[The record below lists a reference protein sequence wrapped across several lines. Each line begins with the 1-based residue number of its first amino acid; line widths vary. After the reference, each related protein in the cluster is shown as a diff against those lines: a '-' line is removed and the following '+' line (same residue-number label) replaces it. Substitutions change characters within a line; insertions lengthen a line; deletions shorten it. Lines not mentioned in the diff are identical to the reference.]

1 VKRWLAGLLLVLL
14 LVVLVAC
21 EAGAYS
27 HWEAF
32 PRSAVGLDRPPIGQ
46 RIRLDSGDL
55 FDRAE
60 MWLDGVKVQP
70 TWNPATGYVQYV
82 PLAPLSPGQHHVVLK
97 IQVKPTTG
105 SYNPLISDYYFTVA
119 SDALTALP
127 PADQENLLA
136 LTYMNSLRVAAG
148 LPIFAYSPALG
159 QAAEMHARHLALDK
173 TADAHTEVLGTP
185 FATGVQPWDRAGYYG
200 YLGGV
205 GEVVAYCGDAGLAID
220 SWMST
225 LYHRIPLVHPGNTD
239 FGYGHAG
246 PDCQTGF
253 AGARLVEV
261 IDCGPSTED
270 AKPALARYPYP
281 GQTGVPTS
289 WPGGERPDPFRLYP
303 GTTGPVGY
311 TITLTWADD
320 PEDLDLTTW
329 SLVGPGGESTPVM
342 IFTPDNDSVLRGTR
356 NTVALIPYEPLAPD
370 ATYTVSLEGIV
381 DLGAGPL
388 PYAEEWS
395 FRTASGQ
402 IEQATTG
409 YSYRWSN
416 QGDALTVT
424 FNEGLSLRPG
434 VRAYLDGLPLRN
446 VAVSGS
452 RTVLTCKLPAGYGRR
467 QPQGLLLTT
476 TDGEEHRLDTFGTT
490 SDGSPLYLGTGAP
503 SAFSATTVDLG
514 PGATEVA
521 ALRHVDGTILV
532 PENVL
537 ADLGATCQ
545 TVPEIER
552 THWVLSGHTGC
563 VTVGSTLAWIDGLR
577 VGLPLPVRVENAQT
591 YVPKEFVDALLAASR
606 TFVDVRGG
614 WAEGYITRLVG
625 LGVVNGF
632 GDGTFRPDATLTRS
646 AFIKMLV
653 ASLELSPRPGDT
665 GGFSDTAASWVV
677 GQGYLGAAVAAGIVG
692 PQDYPGGRLD
702 PEGNITREEI
712 AVMVVRAMGL
722 DEAARERTVTIEAGR
737 ATLGGRVFSDAGTW
751 QHPGYVAMA
760 VDESVVKGFQES
772 DGTYTFRS
780 VASATR
786 AQAAAMI
793 SGMLDAMAADG
804 G

>member
-1 VKRWLAGLLLVLL
+1 LIA
-14 LVVLVAC
+14 LVAL
-21 EAGAYS
+21 EAEAYGY
-27 HWEAF
+27 WDAF
-32 PRSAVGLDRPPIGQ
+32 PQGTVGLTRPAIGR
-46 RIRLDSGDL
+46 RIHLESGDL

-60 MWLDGVKVQP
+60 MWLDGVEVQP
-70 TWNPATGYVQYV
+70 VWDAATGYAQYLPPV
-82 PLAPLSPGQHHVVLK
+82 PLSPGQHHVVLK
-97 IQVKPTTG
+97 IRVKSTTPG
-105 SYNPLISDYYFTVA
+105 RYYDPLISDYSFTVA

-148 LPIFAYSPALG
+148 LPVFTYSPALG

-200 YLGGV
+200 YFGGV
-205 GEVVAYCGDAGLAID
+205 GEVVAYCGDAVSAID
-220 SWMST
+220 SWMTT
-225 LYHRIPLVHPGNTD
+225 LYHRIPLVYPGNTE

-253 AGARLVEV
+253 AGARLAEV
-261 IDCGPSTED
+261 IDCGPYTAE

-281 GQTGVPTS
+281 GQTGVPTW
-289 WPGGERPDPFRLYP
+289 WPGGEHPDPFRLYP

-311 TITLTWADD
+311 TITLTWAGN

-329 SLVGPGGESTPVM
+329 SLTGPGGESTAVM
-342 IFTPDNDSVLRGTR
+342 TFTPDNDSFLREPR

-381 DLGAGPL
+381 DLGAGPR

-395 FRTASGQ
+395 FQTASGQ
-402 IEQATTG
+402 IERATG

-416 QGDALTVT
+416 QGDALIVT

-434 VRAYLDGLPLRN
+434 VRAYLDGLPLRDM
-446 VAVSGS
+446 AVSGS
-452 RTVLTCKLPAGYGRR
+452 RAELTCKLPEGYGRR
-467 QPQGLLLTT
+467 QPQGLLLAT
-476 TDGEEHRLDTFGTT
+476 TDGEEHRLDTFGTN
-490 SDGSPLYLGTGAP
+490 SDGTPLYLGTGAP
-503 SAFSATTVDLG
+503 SAFSATTVNLG

-521 ALRHVDGTILV
+521 ALRHVGGTIIV

-537 ADLGATCQ
+537 ADLGATRQ

-552 THWVLSGHTGC
+552 THWVLNGHTGC
-563 VTVGSTLAWIDGLR
+563 ATMGSTLAWIDGLR

-591 YVPKEFVDALLAASR
+591 YVPKEFVDALLGASR

-614 WAEGYITRLVG
+614 WAEGYITRLVA

-653 ASLELSPRPGDT
+653 AGLDLSPRPGDA

-702 PEGNITREEI
+702 PEGDITREEI

-737 ATLGGRVFSDAGTW
+737 ATIGDRAFSDAGTW
-751 QHPGYVAMA
+751 RHPGYVAVA
-760 VDESVVKGFQES
+760 VDESVVKGFQEN
-772 DGTYTFRS
+772 DGTYTFRP

-793 SGMLDAMAADG
+793 SGMLDAMAAG
-804 G
+804 GG